1 MTLPSATSRADA
13 STGRRAPAARPARLS
28 RVHREWLAAALF
40 LLPDALGLL
49 VFLGVPMVLALSL
62 GFFDVTGFGG
72 YTFVGLAN
80 YRHMVADP
88 LFLGSLRATALYV
101 VLLVPG
107 LYVTGLGLALL
118 VQKPMPLVGLFRGML
133 FLPNVVSL
141 VVIGLVWQFLLVDRV
156 GVVNRVLSLIGVGG
170 RSWLGDPRLALGALL
185 AVTIWFLM
193 GYYMVIF
200 LAGLQEIP
208 REFYEAARLDGASG
222 WRAFRDITL
231 PLLKPTSFFVL
242 LVALV
247 AAVAGLQAFDLVYI
261 MTKGGP
267 ANSTNLII
275 YYIYQQAFQYSNF
288 GYAAAMASFL
298 VAVLLILTGLLF
310 AATKGGRF
318 DFD

>member
-1 MTLPSATSRADA
+1 
-13 STGRRAPAARPARLS
+13 
-28 RVHREWLAAALF
+28 
-40 LLPDALGLL
+40 
-49 VFLGVPMVLALSL
+49 
-62 GFFDVTGFGG
+62 
-72 YTFVGLAN
+72 
-80 YRHMVADP
+80 
-88 LFLGSLRATALYV
+88 
-101 VLLVPG
+101 
-107 LYVTGLGLALL
+107 
-118 VQKPMPLVGLFRGML
+118 
-133 FLPNVVSL
+133 
-141 VVIGLVWQFLLVDRV
+141 
-156 GVVNRVLSLIGVGG
+156 
-170 RSWLGDPRLALGALL
+170 
-185 AVTIWFLM
+185 
-193 GYYMVIF
+193 VIF

-208 REFYEAARLDGASG
+208 REYYEAARLDGASG